1 MVAVLETATV
11 LETNPVLETSL
22 GRKYSGHSSFLWF
35 PTLRRPAA
43 SLTEGVRS
51 MKRALLLAV
60 FTLLA
65 PLAPAAWADDLFPD
79 KNLEQVVRQ
88 QIFEKR
94 GKTEPLVE
102 ADVQNV
108 SILSGKGKKIA
119 NLAGLEK
126 CKNLLA
132 IDLENNEI
140 ADLEPLKGLTLVQQ
154 LNLAGNQITSA
165 APLAEMKKLQYLDL
179 HKNQIADVAPLAE
192 LKALQFLDLA
202 DNQIKDIAPLAGLAK
217 VHALYLTNN
226 PVADFAPLAQLKNIE
241 RLDLRGTGIK
251 DLAPLA
257 DLKEWQRHLFLHN
270 NQVTD
275 LAVLVEMAKKDF
287 EGEKRFAPF
296 WEVWIGENPLSDEAK
311 TKQVEELKKYGVD
324 VHTTWP

>member
-1 MVAVLETATV
+1 
-11 LETNPVLETSL
+11 
-22 GRKYSGHSSFLWF
+22 
-35 PTLRRPAA
+35 
-43 SLTEGVRS
+43 
-51 MKRALLLAV
+51 MKRALHVLALSLLA
-60 FTLLA
+60 FL
-65 PLAPAAWADDLFPD
+65 PASTWADDLFPD
-79 KNLEQVVRQ
+79 KNLEKVVRQ

-94 GKTEPLVE
+94 GKEEPLVE

-108 SILSGKGKKIA
+108 SILSGKGKGIT

-154 LNLAGNQITSA
+154 LNLAGNKITSA
-165 APLAEMKKLQYLDL
+165 APLAELKKLQYLDL
-179 HKNQIADVAPLAE
+179 HKNQISDVAPLAD

-275 LAVLVEMAKKDF
+275 LSVLVAMAKKDF

-296 WEVWIGENPLSDEAK
+296 WEIWIGENPLSEDAK